1 MPPKLHVHRPASDAK
16 NGAALLLCMAAL
28 GLPNLAHAEGSA
40 QWTTTQGFQG
50 GTVYVDILDYTV
62 ESIKWT
68 GSGSATI
75 TDPSG
80 ASLGSISSG
89 STKTLTANGTYTITL
104 SSQSTSSWDLTVVGQ
119 TDPGYGRLWAYSWNF
134 STGSYADSASY
145 NGSVY
150 ALIESGSDS
159 AVIEMKTNGLSG
171 FAWTLAANSVGV
183 EGANGRSTYS
193 GSLTPEFPIYVNP
206 PSLATY
212 SFTAPT
218 VSSPK
223 FTAGEQECDYLAPGY
238 TTGEFVVTSGSDG
251 TGHIICDLNGDGD
264 YDLTSDDDLHLL
276 FSVTT
281 GDNST
286 TWDGT
291 DNNGNYVETGTYNCV
306 ALITVGEFHY
316 VGFDIETSYEGFR
329 LFLVDAAL
337 GRTGLDMYWNDAEVQ
352 SAEVT
357 MPNGSKGLE
366 SSGGTGVASGA
377 YTDAESPGVN
387 ARAWGNFNSTS
398 KGNGAYLDTYTFV
411 DSDLSSVFTVDVVDG
426 SIDSDG
432 DGLIDAEEECEYG
445 TDVNDTDTDDD
456 GLTDDEE
463 VDGGTDPA
471 VDDTDGD
478 GLTDG
483 DEVNE
488 YGSDPLVADTDT
500 DGDGVADPGDRDD
513 DNDGVPDWTE
523 VEGADTDGDGVP
535 NTLDTDSD
543 NDGRS
548 DAEEAGYGD
557 SDGDDDGVIDGDV
570 NEYGIPNAV
579 ASGEGTVDC
588 PNGESLLENAGF
600 EEPALSLG
608 SYSLILE
615 DSVPGWFTTDT
626 TGYIEIWST
635 GFNGVPSYAGNQ
647 FAELNANVA
656 GELYQEVAT
665 EIGVTYSLA
674 VAHRARVGT
683 DVARFLVDGVEQDV
697 YTDDTSAWGVY
708 TSSFTATAE
717 TTRLG
722 FEAVSTGSGSASAG
736 NFFDVIGVYVDCGL
750 PDADEDGLDDFIDI
764 DDDNDG
770 VPSADEPEGDADGD
784 GLPNSLDDDA
794 DNDGLLDG
802 EEVEL
807 GTDPTLDDTDG
818 DGLSDGDELEIG
830 TDPLNP
836 DTDGDGLDDGGESD
850 LGTDPFVPDTDG
862 DGLSDGEEV
871 NDHGTDPLETDT
883 DSDGLNDGEEV
894 NDFGTDPALSDTDG
908 DGLDDGRELNETN
921 TDPLNP
927 DGDSDGLSDGDEVD
941 VHDTDPANPDS
952 DGDTLT
958 DGDEVNTHGSS
969 PLSTDTDADG
979 LTDDD
984 EVNNTTTDPA
994 NADTDADGLTDG
1006 EEVSTTGTDPL
1017 NADSDEDGLTD
1028 GDEVNVHD
1036 TDPLDEDTDDGGL
1049 LDGEEVQDGLDPLDP
1064 SDDVVD
1070 GKYGGGRGGSC
1081 STAPSTGASVG
1092 VLGLLAGLLLRRRRS

>member
-1 MPPKLHVHRPASDAK
+1 MRPKIPLLPPLASGAK
-16 NGAALLLCMAAL
+16 NGAALLLSLAAL
-28 GLPNLAHAEGSA
+28 GLPNLAYAEGSA
-40 QWTTTQGFQG
+40 QWTTTQGFSG
-50 GTVYVDILDYTV
+50 GVVYVDILDYTV
-62 ESIKWT
+62 ESISWT
-68 GSGSATI
+68 GSGNAAV

-80 ASLGSISSG
+80 ASVGPISSG
-89 STKTLTANGTYTITL
+89 GSLALTANGTYTITL
-104 SSQSTSSWDLTVVGQ
+104 GNQGSSTWDLAVTGQ
-119 TDPGYGRLWAYSWNF
+119 IDPGYGRLWAYSWTF
-134 STGSYADSASY
+134 STGDYVDSRSF

-150 ALIESGSDS
+150 ALVESGSDS

-183 EGANGRSTYS
+183 TGANGRSTYT
-193 GSLTPEFPIYVNP
+193 GTLTPEFPIYVNP

-223 FTAGEQECDYLAPGY
+223 FTSGEEECDYLAPGY

-291 DNNGNYVETGTYNCV
+291 DNNGSYVEPGTYNCV

-316 VGFDIETSYEGFR
+316 VGVDIETSYEGFR

-352 SAEVT
+352 AAEGT
-357 MPNGSKGLE
+357 MPNGAKSLE
-366 SSGGTGVASGA
+366 SSGGSGISSGA
-377 YTDAESPGVN
+377 YTDAESPNVN
-387 ARAWGNFNSTS
+387 ARAWGNFTS
-398 KGNGAYLDTYTFV
+398 GNKGNGSYLDTYTFV

-426 SIDSDG
+426 DVDTDG

-445 TDVNDTDTDDD
+445 TDISDTDTDDD
-456 GLTDDEE
+456 GLTDDAE
-463 VDGGTDPA
+463 VDNGTDPA
-471 VDDTDGD
+471 TEDTDGD

-488 YGSDPLVADTDT
+488 YGSDPLTPDIDT
-500 DGDGVADPGDRDD
+500 DGDGIADIGDRDD

-523 VEGADTDGDGVP
+523 IEGADTDGDGVP

-543 NDGRS
+543 NDGRT
-548 DAEEAGYGD
+548 DAEEAGYGAFD
-557 SDGDDDGVIDGDV
+557 SDDDGVLDGDV
-570 NEYGIPNAV
+570 NEYGIPSAV
-579 ASGEGTVDC
+579 ASGEGTTDC
-588 PNGESLLENAGF
+588 PNGTSLLENAGF
-600 EEPALSLG
+600 EEPVLSLG
-608 SYSLILE
+608 SYSFFAE
-615 DSVPGWFTTDT
+615 DSVPGWFTTDS
-626 TGYIEIWST
+626 TGLIEIWST

-647 FAELNANVA
+647 FAELNANEA

-665 EIGVTYSLA
+665 EIGVTYSL
-674 VAHRARVGT
+674 VVSHRARVGT
-683 DVARFLVDGVEQDV
+683 DVARFLVDGVETDV
-697 YTDDTSAWGVY
+697 YTDDTTAWGVY
-708 TSSFTATAE
+708 TSEFTATAE

-722 FEAVSTGSGSASAG
+722 FEAVSTGSGSNAAG

-750 PDADEDGLDDFIDI
+750 PDGDDDGLDDFIDI

-770 VPSADEPEGDADGD
+770 VPSVDETDGDSDGD
-784 GLPNSLDDDA
+784 GLPNSLDDDS

-807 GTDPTLDDTDG
+807 GTDPDLADTDG
-818 DGLSDGDELEIG
+818 DGLNDGDELETG
-830 TDPLNP
+830 TDPLIP
-836 DTDGDGLDDGGESD
+836 DTDGDGLNDGDEVD
-850 LGTDPFVPDTDG
+850 LGTDPLDTDTDD

-871 NDHGTDPLETDT
+871 NDYGTDPLSIDT
-883 DSDGLNDGEEV
+883 DRDGLNDGEEV
-894 NDFGTDPALSDTDG
+894 NETGTDPAENDSDNDG
-908 DGLDDGRELNETN
+908 IDDGTEIKTTG

-927 DGDSDGLSDGDEVD
+927 DVDEDGLVDGEEIAFGSDPFNPDTDADGLNDGDEVNTHTTD
-941 VHDTDPANPDS
+941 PTIADTDG
-952 DGDTLT
+952 DGLT
-958 DGDEVNTHGSS
+958 DGDEVNGYGTS
-969 PLSTDTDADG
+969 PID
-979 LTDDD
+979 
-984 EVNNTTTDPA
+984 V
-994 NADTDADGLTDG
+994 DTDADGLTDG
-1006 EEVSTTGTDPL
+1006 DEVSTTGTDPL
-1017 NADSDEDGLTD
+1017 NADTDEDGLTD
-1028 GDEVNVHD
+1028 GDEINTHG
-1036 TDPLDEDTDDGGL
+1036 TDPLDEDTDDGGI

-1081 STAPSTGASVG
+1081 STAPTTGASVG
-1092 VLGLLAGLLLRRRRS
+1092 LLGLLAGLLLRRRRS